1 MTDRIELSDA
11 EKCSAAWGKVQAY
24 LEKRLTE
31 LRIANDRD
39 MTEQETAKQR
49 GRIAEVRA
57 MLALAD
63 DRPNL

>member
-1 MTDRIELSDA
+1 MSERIELSDA
-11 EKCSAAWGKVQAY
+11 EKSSAAWGKVRAY
-24 LEKRLTE
+24 LSNRLNE
-31 LRIANDRD
+31 LRVANDRD

-57 MLALAD
+57 LMALGD

>member
-1 MTDRIELSDA
+1 MSDRIELSDS

-39 MTEQETAKQR
+39 MTEQETAKWR
-49 GRIAEVRA
+49 GRIAEVKA
-57 MLALAD
+57 LQSLAD
-63 DRPNL
+63 DRPVL

>member
-1 MTDRIELSDA
+1 MTDRIELTDS
-11 EKCSAAWGKVQAY
+11 EKSSAAWGKVHAY
-24 LEKRLTE
+24 LAQRLE
-31 LRIANDRD
+31 ALRVANDRD

-57 MLALAD
+57 LMALAD